1 MVLVILSIIFAA
13 IALALSIIRH
23 RLSLG
28 KLTGLGVA
36 RDDIT
41 ATREGTDQSAITSP
55 LRQFLVVVLPD
66 GKIVYRDGIRRD
78 SW

>member
-13 IALALSIIRH
+13 TALALSIIRF
-23 RLSLG
+23 RLQLG
-28 KLTGLGVA
+28 KLTGFGVA
-36 RDDIT
+36 REDMA
-41 ATREGTDQSAITSP
+41 ATRKCAEQSAINSP

-66 GKIVYRDGIRRD
+66 GKIVYRDGITRD